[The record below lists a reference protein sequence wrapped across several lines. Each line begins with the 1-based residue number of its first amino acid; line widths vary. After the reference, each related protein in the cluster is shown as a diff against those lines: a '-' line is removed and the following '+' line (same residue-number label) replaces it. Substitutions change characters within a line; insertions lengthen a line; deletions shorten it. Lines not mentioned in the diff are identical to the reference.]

1 LAEAYTVQGKRK
13 KMLTRY
19 RPTVRLHDL
28 RHSYASHL
36 VSNGVG
42 LQIVGKLLG
51 HVQASTTMR
60 YAHLQDEALRAA
72 TNQLAKII
80 DFKSEKSA

>member
-1 LAEAYTVQGKRK
+1 MKGKRRK
-13 KMLTRY
+13 VLTRY
-19 RPTVRLHDL
+19 RPTVRIRDL
-28 RHSYASHL
+28 RHSFASHL

-51 HVQASTTMR
+51 HVQASTTQR

-72 TNQLAKII
+72 TNQLATVIE
-80 DFKSEKSA
+80 FKKAQ